1 MSKPVEHAGSPCAC
15 GDPACAAGAVLP
27 PFVPYAD
34 LTSPLTT
41 SIELSPD
48 EWRTIRQA
56 LAVHYTKLRGQ
67 IRRSQKPGRHINRPS
82 GLAMSAAD
90 VFAVWEK
97 LRNAKAGGF

>member
-1 MSKPVEHAGSPCAC
+1 MSKGNADDVVRPSGASP
-15 GDPACAAGAVLP
+15 
-27 PFVPYAD
+27 F
-34 LTSPLTT
+34 
-41 SIELSPD
+41 ELSPD